1 MDLDAYIYLAKMITR
16 LSSLI
21 SIKLNL
27 SHTSF
32 TGDCAVRV
40 AEAISKNRNLRKVD
54 LKAKE

>member
-1 MDLDAYIYLAKMITR
+1 MISR
-16 LSSLI
+16 LPALI
-21 SIKLNL
+21 SIKLNV

-40 AEAISKNRNLRKVD
+40 AEAISKNKNLRKLD